1 MTESNIQSFFKFMP
15 SLCDEAGV
23 FLYFCAMRTLM
34 TEAQR
39 KAKKREYNRKYY
51 QEHKAS
57 IKESQKKYISNCSED
72 VLERQREAQRKWADE
87 NREYR
92 REYVRRWR
100 RKAE

>member
-15 SLCDEAGV
+15 PQCDEAGV
-23 FLYFCAMRTLM
+23 FLYLCAMRTLM

-39 KAKKREYNRKYY
+39 KAKKREYNRRYY

-57 IKESQKKYISNCSED
+57 IKESQKKYISNCSEE

-100 RKAE
+100 KKAE

>member
-1 MTESNIQSFFKFMP
+1 M
-15 SLCDEAGV
+15 CDEAGV
-23 FLYFCAMRTLM
+23 FLYLCAMRKLM

-39 KAKKREYNRKYY
+39 NEKKREYNRKYY

-57 IKESQKKYISNCSED
+57 IKESQKKYISNCSEE

-100 RKAE
+100 KKAE